1 MNSQGYDMWLH
12 MLTKRV
18 GESLAKPR
26 VLFLLLPPYTNGKA
40 YRHLKREIYIKEVL
54 TFFLFL
60 VDRFE
65 KF

>member
-1 MNSQGYDMWLH
+1 

-40 YRHLKREIYIKEVL
+40 YSHLKRAIYIREVL
-54 TFFLFL
+54 IFFLFL

-65 KF
+65 NF